1 MLKHIYD
8 WHKYVSTSITSNNN
22 TICPFSKNAKF
33 IIFKGNINFIEEKIL
48 KWNDEFDVIIIEYDK
63 YISVNK
69 AICIEN
75 RLNKLNNNIA
85 VLLEHFEDPGYIE
98 DVYTGCGHN
107 KILFLLQ
114 NRYELNNARKILE
127 KKNYY
132 SNWTKEYKEKIWRNK

>member
-33 IIFKGNINFIEEKIL
+33 IILKGNINFIEEKIL
-48 KWNDEFDVIIIEYDK
+48 EWNDKFDVIIIEYDK
-63 YISVNK
+63 YISTNK

-75 RLNKLNNNIA
+75 RLNKLNNNVA

-98 DVYTGCGHN
+98 DMYTGCGHN
-107 KILFLLQ
+107 KILF
-114 NRYELNNARKILE
+114 
-127 KKNYY
+127 
-132 SNWTKEYKEKIWRNK
+132 